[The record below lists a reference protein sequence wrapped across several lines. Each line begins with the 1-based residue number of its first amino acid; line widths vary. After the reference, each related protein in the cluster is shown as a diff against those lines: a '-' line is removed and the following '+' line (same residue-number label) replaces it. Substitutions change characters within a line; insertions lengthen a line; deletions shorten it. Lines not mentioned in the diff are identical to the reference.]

1 MITNNNFFAY
11 FIKVIDI
18 LRYKDDQ
25 RILPTNNVVD
35 IYRYSDAMLKHMP
48 RKAPKNFKIHYCKAK
63 KPRYSQMTTTE
74 D

>member
-18 LRYKDDQ
+18 LRYKDGQ

-48 RKAPKNFKIHYCKAK
+48 GKALKNFKIHYFTAK
-63 KPRYSQMTTTE
+63 KP
-74 D
+74 